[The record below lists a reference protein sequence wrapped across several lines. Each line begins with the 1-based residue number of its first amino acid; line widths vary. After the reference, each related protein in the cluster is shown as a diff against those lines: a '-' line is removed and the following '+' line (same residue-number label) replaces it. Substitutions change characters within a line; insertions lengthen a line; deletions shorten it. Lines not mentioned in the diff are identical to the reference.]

1 MISKKEKLCPGAPM
15 KRITNSNRSAG
26 TGLISYKPSCSINEN
41 QSWPRKIIHIDMDAF
56 FAAVEQRDNPKLI
69 GKPVVVGG
77 DPFGR
82 GVVSTASYE
91 ARKFGIHSAMPA
103 AQARRLCPQAIFV
116 KPHFEKYHEVS
127 VRVMSILHQHT
138 DLVESISLDE
148 AYLDVT
154 EHKFGIHDP
163 EVIALLIK
171 QNILAVTKLT
181 ASAGVAPNLFLAKV
195 ASDFNK
201 PDGLTVI
208 RPDQITDF
216 LENLPV
222 RKIPG
227 VGPKTEAR
235 LLALGIKTCGE
246 LAGVSASFLV
256 EKFGKTGRWLHQTAQ
271 GIDEREVE
279 PYTESKQY
287 STEETFEKNITT
299 LPPLRAK
306 LEEYAEHI
314 YCGLKEEGRMGRT
327 VVVKVKYHDFELIT
341 RSFTL
346 DHEPKNWR
354 EIYQIAR
361 ELLEKKTLAG
371 KKPVRLLG
379 LGLGSLHEIG
389 KREKVAQRDLFD
401 QSELLT
407 EMKGI

>member
-1 MISKKEKLCPGAPM
+1 
-15 KRITNSNRSAG
+15 
-26 TGLISYKPSCSINEN
+26 
-41 QSWPRKIIHIDMDAF
+41 MDAF
-56 FAAVEQRDNPKLI
+56 FASVEQRDNPKLR

-116 KPHFEKYHEVS
+116 RPHFEKYRKAS
-127 VRVMSILHQHT
+127 DQVMSILHQHT
-138 DLVESISLDE
+138 DLMEAMSLDE

-154 EHKFGIHDP
+154 KHKLNIQDP
-163 EVIALLIK
+163 KVIASLIK
-171 QNILAVTKLT
+171 QNIFAVTKLT

-195 ASDFNK
+195 ASDFKK

-208 RPDQITDF
+208 RPDQITSF
-216 LENLPV
+216 LEDLPV

-235 LLALGIKTCGE
+235 LLGLGIKTCGE
-246 LAGVSASFLV
+246 LAGADISFLIN
-256 EKFGKTGRWLHQTAQ
+256 KFGKTGRWLYQTAQ

-279 PYTESKQY
+279 PYTESKQF
-287 STEETFEKNITT
+287 STEETFEKNITA
-299 LPPLRAK
+299 LAPLRSK
-306 LEEYAEHI
+306 LEEYAEYI
-314 YCGLKEEGRMGRT
+314 FSELKQEGRMGRT
-327 VVVKVKYHDFELIT
+327 VVLKVKYHDFELIT

-346 DHEPKNWR
+346 QHEPKNWR
-354 EIYQIAR
+354 EIYQIAA
-361 ELLEKKTLAG
+361 ELLQKKTLAG

-379 LGLGSLHEIG
+379 LGLSGL
-389 KREKVAQRDLFD
+389 RELGEMPAEAVQAELFEV
-401 QSELLT
+401 SNE
-407 EMKGI
+407 

>member
-1 MISKKEKLCPGAPM
+1 
-15 KRITNSNRSAG
+15 
-26 TGLISYKPSCSINEN
+26 
-41 QSWPRKIIHIDMDAF
+41 MDAF
-56 FAAVEQRDNPKLI
+56 FASVEQRDNPKLR

-103 AQARRLCPQAIFV
+103 AQARRLCPQAVFV
-116 KPHFEKYHEVS
+116 RPHFDKYREASDH
-127 VRVMSILHQHT
+127 VMSILHQHT
-138 DLVESISLDE
+138 DLVEAVSLDE

-154 EHKFGIHDP
+154 KHRLKIQDP
-163 EVIALLIK
+163 KMIASLIK

-195 ASDFNK
+195 ASDMNK

-216 LENLPV
+216 LKELPV

-235 LLALGIKTCGE
+235 LAGLGIKTCGE
-246 LAGVSASFLV
+246 LAGKDLSFLIK
-256 EKFGKTGRWLHQTAQ
+256 KFGKTGQWLHQTAQ

-279 PYTESKQY
+279 PYTESKQF
-287 STEETFEKNITT
+287 STEETFEKNI
-299 LPPLRAK
+299 LSLQPLRSK
-306 LEEYAEHI
+306 LEEYAE
-314 YCGLKEEGRMGRT
+314 YVFRELKGEGRMGRT
-327 VVVKVKYHDFELIT
+327 VVLKVKYHDFELVT
-341 RSFTL
+341 RSFTFN
-346 DHEPKNWR
+346 HEPKDWR
-354 EIYQIAR
+354 EIYLTAC

-371 KKPVRLLG
+371 KKAVRLLG
-379 LGLGSLHEIG
+379 LGLSGL
-389 KREKVAQRDLFD
+389 RELEQTSSRSIQTELF
-401 QSELLT
+401 EAV
-407 EMKGI
+407 